1 MDCIWIYGTTKMLLL
16 LVILAGQITRRVAPS
31 VAPSTGCSII
41 IFFFFPYEHCTLIA
55 LYKYGDTYAPKP
67 RGNSLP
73 TKDNRTWVA
82 DQEPV
87 NMKHLEP

>member
-1 MDCIWIYGTTKMLLL
+1 MLLYYYYYI
-16 LVILAGQITRRVAPS
+16 VFS
-31 VAPSTGCSII
+31 
-41 IFFFFPYEHCTLIA
+41 YEHCTLIA
-55 LYKYGDTYAPKP
+55 LYNYGDTYAPKP

-87 NMKHLEP
+87 NMKRLEP

>member
-1 MDCIWIYGTTKMLLL
+1 MAIH
-16 LVILAGQITRRVAPS
+16 V
-31 VAPSTGCSII
+31 
-41 IFFFFPYEHCTLIA
+41 
-55 LYKYGDTYAPKP
+55 YAPKP

-87 NMKHLEP
+87 NMKRLEP

>member
-1 MDCIWIYGTTKMLLL
+1 MCTLYYTTSWINN
-16 LVILAGQITRRVAPS
+16 PS
-31 VAPSTGCSII
+31 GGSIGGSI
-41 IFFFFPYEHCTLIA
+41 YRLYYYYSYFVFSYEHCTLIA

-87 NMKHLEP
+87 NMKRLEP

>member
-1 MDCIWIYGTTKMLLL
+1 MDRIIVKRLVYHREFREKSTQLGPLL
-16 LVILAGQITRRVAPS
+16 
-31 VAPSTGCSII
+31 
-41 IFFFFPYEHCTLIA
+41 
-55 LYKYGDTYAPKP
+55 YGDTYAPKP

-87 NMKHLEP
+87 NMKRLEPWNRLTICA